1 MRPTT
6 NTYIKIAVVVPTCD
20 KERKPFLNFLLKRI
34 KNQTRRADHVFIIDH
49 PNKGGIDI
57 TDRFKLGMDKAFD
70 AGCDF
75 IICMEDDDYYP
86 LTYIG
91 NMERAWLQNDK
102 PQIIGHFQ
110 TINYNIRDN
119 TYRVVNRSDRA
130 SAYCTAVGRNVNF
143 DIREQIWDV
152 AAWMKND
159 GVLVN
164 IQPSPVGIK
173 HGTGMTGGH
182 TQSICTLKDTDKSIL
197 RKIVDKEAFE
207 FYEKI
212 RRDKCAYSGV

>member
-1 MRPTT
+1 MGT
-6 NTYIKIAVVVPTCD
+6 KMAVVIPTCNKD
-20 KERKPFLNFLLKRI
+20 RKPFLDFLLSRI
-34 KNQTRRADHVFIIDH
+34 QRQTQRPDHVIVVDY
-49 PNKGGIDI
+49 PNGGGVDI
-57 TDRFKLGMDKAFD
+57 TDRFKLGMNKAFNI
-70 AGCDF
+70 GCDLV
-75 IICMEDDDYYP
+75 ISMEDDDYYP
-86 LTYIG
+86 LTYV
-91 NMERAWLQNDK
+91 RAITQAWVYNEK

-164 IQPSPVGIK
+164 IQPPPVGVK
-173 HGTGMTGGH
+173 HGIGMTGGH

-212 RRDKCAYSGV
+212 

>member
-1 MRPTT
+1 MKTA
-6 NTYIKIAVVVPTCD
+6 IVIPTCNKD
-20 KERKPFLNFLLKRI
+20 RKPFLDFLLSRI
-34 KNQTRRADHVFIIDH
+34 QRQTQRPDHVIVVDY
-49 PNKGGIDI
+49 PNGGGVDI
-57 TDRFKLGMDKAFD
+57 TDRFKLGMNKAFNI
-70 AGCDF
+70 GCDLV
-75 IICMEDDDYYP
+75 ISMEDDDYYP
-86 LTYIG
+86 LTYV
-91 NMERAWLQNDK
+91 RAITQAWVYNEK

-164 IQPSPVGIK
+164 IQPPPVGIK
-173 HGTGMTGGH
+173 HGIGMTGGH
-182 TQSICTLKDTDKSIL
+182 TQSICTLKDTDKGIL

-207 FYEKI
+207 FYEGYI
-212 RRDKCAYSGV
+212 RGLRHG

>member
-1 MRPTT
+1 MDT
-6 NTYIKIAVVVPTCD
+6 KIAVVIPTCNKD
-20 KERKPFLNFLLKRI
+20 RKPFLDFLLSRI
-34 KNQTRRADHVFIIDH
+34 QRQTQRPDHVIVVDY
-49 PNKGGIDI
+49 PNGGGVDI
-57 TDRFKLGMDKAFD
+57 TDRFKLGMNKAFD
-70 AGCDF
+70 IGCDLV
-75 IICMEDDDYYP
+75 ISMEDDDYYP
-86 LTYIG
+86 LTYV
-91 NMERAWLQNDK
+91 RAITQAWVYNEK

-164 IQPSPVGIK
+164 IQPPPVGIK
-173 HGTGMTGGH
+173 HGIGMTGGH

-212 RRDKCAYSGV
+212 